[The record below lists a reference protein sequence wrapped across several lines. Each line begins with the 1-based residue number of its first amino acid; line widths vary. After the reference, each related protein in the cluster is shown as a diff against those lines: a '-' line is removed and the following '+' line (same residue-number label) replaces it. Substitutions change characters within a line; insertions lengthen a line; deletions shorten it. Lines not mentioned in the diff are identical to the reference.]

1 MQVYSKL
8 LQMST
13 YILDTAKDHVVN
25 IQPADVQ
32 MINTAQGDVDR
43 VQFPPATVAVIGIH

>member
-1 MQVYSKL
+1 
-8 LQMST
+8 MST